1 MIEKKTMGYADFAY
15 PAYEAKVVTVIVD
28 SETGKV
34 ELYRP
39 DENESDW
46 FTPSKSEHFYPTI
59 EDATDALKKHKQEM
73 FDKMGEVLDY
83 IEAMNSW
90 VYQIEDDDPLHFT
103 EEDYLPSR
111 NLSSRYR
118 TSYWEK
124 RFNEVSDINDYLL
137 DIVRTGFINIKG
149 NSFKVKDI
157 KHIKWGKT
165 KAEII
170 LTDDR
175 KIETGDNTEFSI
187 IKMLVGRNNS
197 HYTCTRLNDKD

>member
-1 MIEKKTMGYADFAY
+1 MIEKKSMVYADFAY
-15 PAYEAKVVTVIVD
+15 PGHEAKVVTVIVD

-39 DENESDW
+39 CEDESDW
-46 FTPSKSEHFYPTI
+46 YTPNKNEHFYPTI
-59 EDATDALKKHKQEM
+59 EEATDALKKHKQEM

-83 IEAMNSW
+83 IEAMNNW
-90 VYQIEDDDPLHFT
+90 HEYITDDDPLHFT

-111 NLSSRYR
+111 NISNRIR
-118 TSYWEK
+118 TPYWEK
-124 RFNEVSDINDYLL
+124 RFNEVTDINDYLL

-149 NSFKVKDI
+149 DSFKVKDI
-157 KHIKWGKT
+157 THIKGVEN

-175 KIETGDNTEFSI
+175 KIETGNYTEFNI
-187 IKMLVGRNNS
+187 IKLLIGKNNS
-197 HYTCTRLNDKD
+197 RYTYTRLNDKD

>member
-15 PAYEAKVVTVIVD
+15 PGYEAKVVTVIVD
-28 SETGKV
+28 NETGKV

-39 DENESDW
+39 DENESEW
-46 FTPSKSEHFYPTI
+46 YTPNKNEHFYPTI

-73 FDKMGEVLDY
+73 FDKMGEVLNY
-83 IEAMNSW
+83 IEVMNTW
-90 VYQIEDDDPLHFT
+90 QEYMTDDDPLHFT

-111 NLSSRYR
+111 NLSYRSR
-118 TSYWEK
+118 TPYWEK

-137 DIVRTGFINIKG
+137 DIIRTGFINIKG
-149 NSFKVKDI
+149 DSFKVKDI
-157 KHIKWGKT
+157 KHIKWGEK

-175 KIETGDNTEFSI
+175 KIETGNNTEFDI
-187 IKMLVGRNNS
+187 VKFLVGKNNS
-197 HYTCTRLNDKD
+197 HYTYTRLNDKD

>member
-15 PAYEAKVVTVIVD
+15 PGYEAKVVTVIVD

-39 DENESDW
+39 EENESEW
-46 FTPSKSEHFYPTI
+46 YTPNKNEHFYPTI
-59 EDATDALKKHKQEM
+59 EDATDALKKHQQEM
-73 FDKMGEVLDY
+73 FDKMGKVKDY
-83 IEAMNSW
+83 IEVMNNW
-90 VYQIEDDDPLHFT
+90 KDNMTDDDPLHFN

-111 NLSSRYR
+111 NFSRR
-118 TSYWEK
+118 IKASYWES
-124 RFNEVSDINDYLL
+124 RFNEVSNINDYLL

-149 NSFKVKDI
+149 DSFKVKDI
-157 KHIKWGKT
+157 KHIKWGEK

-175 KIETGDNTEFSI
+175 KIETGNNTEFDI
-187 IKMLVGRNNS
+187 VKFLVGKNNS
-197 HYTCTRLNDKD
+197 HYTYTRLNDKD